1 MIIRRQSPALPPD
14 VLYTENDGKSGVLMQ
29 RHYKNAAFLTTAMV
43 AVVLALRAWITPHM
57 LDRQDDLY
65 RLSYVVIAVMA
76 LTILGV
82 LIWTGLRRQEP
93 LQVSGLWL
101 KPAAVL
107 GMLAGAALVLTC
119 LFDAWN
125 WLLGHTPPAPAV
137 ETVGVAGGVVLGLSL
152 LFGLA
157 GGAFLFRIGLLWL
170 EEDGSRP
177 GVYRLWALC
186 PVLWI
191 WMRLARYEMSYV
203 SAIDVYRSFYDF
215 VMLIFIM
222 LFFLFFA
229 RFAAGVGNPRPRLL
243 VGVSLS
249 AALCALTGPA
259 THFIMF
265 AMGNPDAAEACAL
278 ATPVDFCIGL
288 FALAFA
294 YAQAYGRPYAPQP
307 AEPEPDPPAEPERAE
322 EAVSAPEIPPVPE
335 SQWTRTEIPV
345 DPQPQKQP
353 DVEAILKDYSS
364 KTE

>member
-152 LFGLA
+152 LFRIGGRRLPVPDRAALA
-157 GGAFLFRIGLLWL
+157 GGGWQP
-170 EEDGSRP
+170 P

-191 WMRLARYEMSYV
+191 WMRLARNEMSYV

-243 VGVSLS
+243 VGFPCLPRCV
-249 AALCALTGPA
+249 
-259 THFIMF
+259 
-265 AMGNPDAAEACAL
+265 
-278 ATPVDFCIGL
+278 
-288 FALAFA
+288 
-294 YAQAYGRPYAPQP
+294 R
-307 AEPEPDPPAEPERAE
+307 
-322 EAVSAPEIPPVPE
+322 
-335 SQWTRTEIPV
+335 
-345 DPQPQKQP
+345 
-353 DVEAILKDYSS
+353 
-364 KTE
+364 

>member
-1 MIIRRQSPALPPD
+1 
-14 VLYTENDGKSGVLMQ
+14 MQ

-157 GGAFLFRIGLLWL
+157 GGAFLFRIGLLWMAAARACTACGRSARSS
-170 EEDGSRP
+170 GSGCGWP
-177 GVYRLWALC
+177 G
-186 PVLWI
+186 
-191 WMRLARYEMSYV
+191 MR
-203 SAIDVYRSFYDF
+203 
-215 VMLIFIM
+215 
-222 LFFLFFA
+222 
-229 RFAAGVGNPRPRLL
+229 
-243 VGVSLS
+243 
-249 AALCALTGPA
+249 CLT
-259 THFIMF
+259 
-265 AMGNPDAAEACAL
+265 
-278 ATPVDFCIGL
+278 
-288 FALAFA
+288 
-294 YAQAYGRPYAPQP
+294 
-307 AEPEPDPPAEPERAE
+307 
-322 EAVSAPEIPPVPE
+322 SAPSMSTAAFTI
-335 SQWTRTEIPV
+335 
-345 DPQPQKQP
+345 
-353 DVEAILKDYSS
+353 SS
-364 KTE
+364 C

>member
-1 MIIRRQSPALPPD
+1 MAEAGGRP
-14 VLYTENDGKSGVLMQ
+14 
-29 RHYKNAAFLTTAMV
+29 RHA
-43 AVVLALRAWITPHM
+43 
-57 LDRQDDLY
+57 
-65 RLSYVVIAVMA
+65 
-76 LTILGV
+76 G
-82 LIWTGLRRQEP
+82 
-93 LQVSGLWL
+93 
-101 KPAAVL
+101 
-107 GMLAGAALVLTC
+107 GAALVLTC

-249 AALCALTGPA
+249 AALCALTG
-259 THFIMF
+259 
-265 AMGNPDAAEACAL
+265 
-278 ATPVDFCIGL
+278 
-288 FALAFA
+288 
-294 YAQAYGRPYAPQP
+294 RQP
-307 AEPEPDPPAEPERAE
+307 ISLCSP
-322 EAVSAPEIPPVPE
+322 
-335 SQWTRTEIPV
+335 WGTRTPPRHAPSRRRWISASGCSRSPS
-345 DPQPQKQP
+345 PMPRLMAGPMPRSRRSPSPTAGRTGKG
-353 DVEAILKDYSS
+353 
-364 KTE
+364 

>member
-1 MIIRRQSPALPPD
+1 
-14 VLYTENDGKSGVLMQ
+14 MQ

-170 EEDGSRP
+170 EEDGQPP
-177 GVYRLWALC
+177 GRVPPVGAL
-186 PVLWI
+186 PGPLD
-191 WMRLARYEMSYV
+191 L
-203 SAIDVYRSFYDF
+203 D
-215 VMLIFIM
+215 
-222 LFFLFFA
+222 
-229 RFAAGVGNPRPRLL
+229 AAG
-243 VGVSLS
+243 
-249 AALCALTGPA
+249 
-259 THFIMF
+259 
-265 AMGNPDAAEACAL
+265 
-278 ATPVDFCIGL
+278 PV
-288 FALAFA
+288 
-294 YAQAYGRPYAPQP
+294 
-307 AEPEPDPPAEPERAE
+307 
-322 EAVSAPEIPPVPE
+322 
-335 SQWTRTEIPV
+335 
-345 DPQPQKQP
+345 
-353 DVEAILKDYSS
+353 
-364 KTE
+364 

>member
-1 MIIRRQSPALPPD
+1 
-14 VLYTENDGKSGVLMQ
+14 MQ

-82 LIWTGLRRQEP
+82 LIWTGLRRQDP

-322 EAVSAPEIPPVPE
+322 EAAPAPEIPPVPE

-345 DPQPQKQP
+345 DPQPEKQP